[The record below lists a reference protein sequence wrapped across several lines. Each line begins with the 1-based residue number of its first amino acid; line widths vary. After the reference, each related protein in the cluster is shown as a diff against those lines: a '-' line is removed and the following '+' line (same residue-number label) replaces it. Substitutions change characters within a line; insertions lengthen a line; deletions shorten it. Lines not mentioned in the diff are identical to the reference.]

1 MKCSAFILSKQN
13 VMSLTDFKTSRE
25 ASMASFNAQYD
36 ELKTQY
42 RKELDDALKEEDRA
56 TQCVHIKDALQTNKK
71 ITELVQGF
79 LATTDPQTST
89 VTQDQLRNLH
99 ADVQSYRDQHA
110 EIQQG
115 RDKLRSLENA
125 YASVQ
130 DEINIAKGI
139 GFWYLVGLIALT
151 VIAVA
156 AMAGSSIRS
165 ALNTQSVPSVFSGS
179 FAQPRYF

>member
-1 MKCSAFILSKQN
+1 
-13 VMSLTDFKTSRE
+13 MSLTDFQTSRE
-25 ASMASFNAQYD
+25 ASMASFQTQYD
-36 ELKTQY
+36 DLKTQY
-42 RKELDDALKEEDRA
+42 RKGLDDALKEQDRA
-56 TQCVHIKDALQTNKK
+56 TQCIHIKDALQTNKK
-71 ITELVQGF
+71 MTELIRGF
-79 LATTDPQTST
+79 LSTADPQTCN
-89 VTQDQLRNLH
+89 VTQVHLQNLH
-99 ADVQSYRDQHA
+99 ADAQSYKDQHA

-130 DEINIAKGI
+130 DEINMAKGI

-165 ALNTQSVPSVFSGS
+165 ALNAQSVSPVFSGS

>member
-1 MKCSAFILSKQN
+1 
-13 VMSLTDFKTSRE
+13 MSLTDFKTSRD
-25 ASMASFNAQYD
+25 ASMASFQ
-36 ELKTQY
+36 TQY
-42 RKELDDALKEEDRA
+42 DALKAEYRKSLDDSIREQDRP
-56 TQCVHIKDALQTNKK
+56 TQCVHIKNALQTNKK
-71 ITELVQGF
+71 LTELVQGF
-79 LATTDPQTST
+79 LATTDPQTSNM
-89 VTQDQLRNLH
+89 TQEQLRNLH
-99 ADVQSYRDQHA
+99 ADIQTYKDQHN

-130 DEINIAKGI
+130 DEIKMAKGV

-165 ALNTQSVPSVFSGS
+165 ALNTQSVSPVFTGS
-179 FAQPRYF
+179 FTQPRYF

>member
-1 MKCSAFILSKQN
+1 
-13 VMSLTDFKTSRE
+13 MSLSDFQTSRE
-25 ASMASFNAQYD
+25 ASMTSFHTQYD
-36 ELKTQY
+36 NLKTLY
-42 RKELDDALKEEDRA
+42 RKRLDDALKEQDRP

-71 ITELVQGF
+71 MTELVQGF
-79 LATTDPQTST
+79 LATTDPQTCN
-89 VTQDQLRNLH
+89 VTQLQLQNLH
-99 ADVQSYRDQHA
+99 YDLQTYKDQHA

-115 RDKLRSLENA
+115 RHKLQSLENA

-130 DEINIAKGI
+130 DEIKMAKGV

-165 ALNTQSVPSVFSGS
+165 ALNTQSVSPVFSGS
-179 FAQPRYF
+179 FTQPRYF